1 MTRTMTDVEL
11 DQRAQLDALMG
22 RVEFRTTDTA
32 MRTKLLAT
40 IDARVEQEGTFSALV
55 AAFGNVDRGK
65 DRIMPGTFTKSLAD
79 WRASGKRIPI
89 IWHHLAG
96 DPSMIIGSADPE
108 KSHETHAGLVLSGRL
123 NIERSAAAA
132 QIRDLLKNGDVSG
145 WSFGYAVKRQRAA
158 AGGVTELLELDLL
171 EAGPTP
177 MPMNTAARTISV
189 KGEQMPHDDP
199 DRAPSHTE
207 LEERLAREGIIGPV
221 IASTHQPEAVDEDVR
236 EGARE
241 AMAHVLGLRRNGE
254 EREDG
259 KAMSTRA
266 KATAPITIATF
277 RC

>member
-1 MTRTMTDVEL
+1 MTRTMTTTEL

-22 RVEFRTTDTA
+22 RVEFQAAATD

-40 IDARVEQEGTFSALV
+40 IDAHVEQEGQFSALV

-65 DRIMPGTFTKSLAD
+65 DRIMPGAFAKSLAD

-132 QIRDLLKNGDVSG
+132 QIRDLLKSGDVSG
-145 WSFGYAVKRQRAA
+145 WSFGYAIKRQRAA
-158 AGGVTELLELDLL
+158 PGGVTELLELDIL

-177 MPMNTAARTISV
+177 MPMNTAAHTISV
-189 KGEQMPHDDP
+189 KGEQVPHNDP
-199 DRAPSHTE
+199 DQEPTHTE
-207 LEERLAREGIIGPV
+207 IEERLAREGIIGPIV
-221 IASTHQPEAVDEDVR
+221 SSVGQPEAIDEDVR

-241 AMAHVLGLRRNGE
+241 AMAHVLGFRRNGWE
-254 EREDG
+254 CEDG
-259 KAMSTRA
+259 KAMATRT

-277 RC
+277 EC